1 MPKLDYSPIILI
13 QDTTRLT
20 REEWLEAR
28 RQGIGG
34 SDAAI
39 VMEESPWKTKADLYL
54 DKLGLAP
61 DTDDENWVQK
71 EIGKLLEPLIARIF
85 EKKTGFHIV
94 DTHAMYQH
102 PIYPFMIA
110 DIDYLIQFDDGT
122 YGILECKHTE
132 RYNLGE
138 WENDSQPYHYTLQ
151 GAHYMSVLNL
161 DKLYFACLYGNS
173 ENDFLRRYMERDYEL
188 EQQLILEELDFWQN
202 FVQKKTA
209 PPFGGKTDLALA
221 SLRRRFRGNA
231 DADAIKLTQP
241 EAQMLL
247 EALELKE
254 QKSELEK
261 QVKVLDERIKHCYVP
276 IMDRMGDS
284 CKAVY
289 DMGDGKQE
297 LVATWNPYS
306 RKTVTAD
313 NLEKLQLHHP
323 SIYKKYVTDSA
334 YRRFDVKLK
343 AKPKERGAQQ
353 GKTAA

>member
-122 YGILECKHTE
+122 YGILECKHTD

-188 EQQLILEELDFWQN
+188 EQQIILEELDFWQN
-202 FVQKKTA
+202 YVQKKTS

-221 SLRRRFRGNA
+221 SLRRRYRGNA

-247 EALELKE
+247 EALELKK

-261 QVKVLDERIKHCYVP
+261 QVKTLDERIKHCYVP

-289 DMGDGKQE
+289 RPVYG
-297 LVATWNPYS
+297 
-306 RKTVTAD
+306 
-313 NLEKLQLHHP
+313 
-323 SIYKKYVTDSA
+323 
-334 YRRFDVKLK
+334 
-343 AKPKERGAQQ
+343 
-353 GKTAA
+353 